1 MDRVGCLSPKISTP
15 ISTFDLRWIPD
26 VHDCPALAPSLA
38 AWRPHPESHDGERST
53 QPDFVLSDQNEDA
66 QEDCGTSIESSD

>member
-15 ISTFDLRWIPD
+15 ISTFDLRWILSD
-26 VHDCPALAPSLA
+26 VHDCPALAPLCA

-53 QPDFVLSDQNEDA
+53 QPDFVHSDDEDA
-66 QEDCGTSIESSD
+66 QEDCGALIESPD